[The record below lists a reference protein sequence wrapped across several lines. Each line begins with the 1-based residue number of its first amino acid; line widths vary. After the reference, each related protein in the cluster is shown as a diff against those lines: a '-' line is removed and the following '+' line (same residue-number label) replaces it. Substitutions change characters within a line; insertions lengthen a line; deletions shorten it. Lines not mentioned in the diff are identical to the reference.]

1 MAKFYPNNKVVFY
14 HLGGILLHHVGRM
27 SWGRFNKLRFNI
39 GLLPKLWSY
48 FKQIWKERRSY
59 NFYSFYGH
67 WVTSFFTLSERYCQY
82 PIFSWRKS
90 KWKWKI
96 LPIYPIIWPEKK
108 RREAVNIRAHL
119 KGFFIKLEK
128 NCADNNWSSMNN
140 LSFLKWSQFSHVLD
154 LHWFWAI
161 FLDCF
166 RQASEESTFKS
177 TSCESIKNVIN
188 PLYILHGTVLPHC
201 FHSIFNNLVGNC
213 HHVLLDIEWWW
224 IHKNKYN

>member
-1 MAKFYPNNKVVFY
+1 MSFIISAAFFSITFHVLGQIQQVAIQYWVIAQTLVIFQTNLKGTAQLQLLQLLWALGDVIFYA
-14 HLGGILLHHVGRM
+14 
-27 SWGRFNKLRFNI
+27 
-39 GLLPKLWSY
+39 
-48 FKQIWKERRSY
+48 E
-59 NFYSFYGH
+59 
-67 WVTSFFTLSERYCQY
+67 
-82 PIFSWRKS
+82 
-90 KWKWKI
+90 WKI
-96 LPIYPIIWPEKK
+96 LSISNIFLKKVKMKMKDTTHISDNMAWEEEKRSCQYSCPLK
-108 RREAVNIRAHL
+108 R
-119 KGFFIKLEK
+119 FFINLEK

-166 RQASEESTFKS
+166 RQASEESTFKF

>member
-1 MAKFYPNNKVVFY
+1 MLSFAIHCVLCGGKKFWISIQLLPINRWRIYPSYGGNKSEVWSLVSIFFGGFINGNCFFGIFVVVFS
-14 HLGGILLHHVGRM
+14 ITSKENFM
-27 SWGRFNKLRFNI
+27 SRSRFNKLRFNI

-108 RREAVNIRAHL
+108 RREAVNIRVH
-119 KGFFIKLEK
+119 
-128 NCADNNWSSMNN
+128 
-140 LSFLKWSQFSHVLD
+140 
-154 LHWFWAI
+154 
-161 FLDCF
+161 
-166 RQASEESTFKS
+166 
-177 TSCESIKNVIN
+177 
-188 PLYILHGTVLPHC
+188 
-201 FHSIFNNLVGNC
+201 
-213 HHVLLDIEWWW
+213 
-224 IHKNKYN
+224 

>member
-1 MAKFYPNNKVVFY
+1 MGGGGDRSQVCSLVYGLEILCGKV
-14 HLGGILLHHVGRM
+14 LSRQQSCLLSSRPHSFPSRFM

-96 LPIYPIIWPEKK
+96 LPIYPIIWPEMK

-119 KGFFIKLEK
+119 KVFFIKLEK

-140 LSFLKWSQFSHVLD
+140 ISFL
-154 LHWFWAI
+154 
-161 FLDCF
+161 
-166 RQASEESTFKS
+166 
-177 TSCESIKNVIN
+177 
-188 PLYILHGTVLPHC
+188 
-201 FHSIFNNLVGNC
+201 
-213 HHVLLDIEWWW
+213 
-224 IHKNKYN
+224 